1 MANQFAVSVAD
12 AIGRDSNGNVLFLG
26 KANMSSA
33 FTMTTARTDVRGGIN
48 NPLLYTYYHDR
59 EVAVSIE
66 AATFTPALV
75 ALNAGTSVTNGT
87 YSVVKTEAVTL
98 SSGSGTLSETPV
110 AGTFVGLLF
119 SNGTIANVTPS
130 GTAVFVAGKNESV
143 TAMYTYSETLVDQVV
158 GYATNPPTGIELI
171 LTSEIRNASNV
182 KVYDLQIII
191 PNFNI
196 SGNYNISLSA
206 DGVSSQAIEGAALVE
221 PDPSGDYYYKVN
233 WIPSTSGTLVFSDL
247 AMTPSVISFS
257 AATAPDTFQITTLG
271 IRGGLYANV
280 NVTTSASYARTSGSA
295 TITVGSGTGLVTA
308 TSAVA
313 NSHAATITGW
323 YWDATSGSLS
333 DTVSVIVTA

>member
-66 AATFTPALV
+66 SAVFTAALV
-75 ALNAGTSVTNGT
+75 ALNAGTSITNGT

-98 SSGSGTLSETPV
+98 SSGSGTLTETPV
-110 AGTFVGLLF
+110 SATTVGLLF
-119 SNGTIANVTPS
+119 SDGTIVNVTPS
-130 GTAVFVAGKNESV
+130 GTTVFVAGKNENV

-158 GYATNPPTGIELI
+158 GYATTPPSGIELI

-196 SGNYNISLSA
+196 SGNYNISLAA
-206 DGVSSQAIEGAALVE
+206 DGVSSQTIEGAALVE
-221 PDPSGDYYYKVN
+221 ADAAGDYYFKAN
-233 WIPSTSGTLVFSDL
+233 WIPSTAGTLVFSDL

-257 AATAPDTFQITTLG
+257 AATKPDTYQITTLG

-280 NVTTSASYARTSGSA
+280 NVTTSASYARTSGS
-295 TITVGSGTGLVTA
+295 TSITVGSGTGLVTA

-313 NSHAATITGW
+313 NSHVATITGW
-323 YWDATSGSLS
+323 YWDVSSGSLS
-333 DTVSVIVTA
+333 DTISVIVGP